1 MRRSRLRTGVLVM
14 AVLLSAAACGGSTN
28 GTGSSPAS
36 IDDDEVA
43 RATAG
48 SPDVEALAAG
58 LNAVGFDIFEAA
70 SAGSSDD
77 VVVSPLSIGVAFGM
91 ADVGATGRTADVLEE
106 LFSYP
111 ASGEARWSAFNTLE
125 QSVTDAGAPTVRLAN
140 RLFPDVSFEMVEGY
154 DETLARWFGA
164 RAEPLP
170 LQDESEASRERIN
183 AWVADQTEDLIPEL
197 LPAGMV
203 NGQSVLVLVNALY
216 LEADWARQ
224 FGKYPTEDAPFTR
237 LDGTEVTVPLMHE
250 RELTGPA
257 VATEAYAT
265 TEVPYED
272 RQLSMLV
279 IVPAEGRYEEVEASL
294 SNEFVAEID
303 AAATTGTVELF
314 LPRFE
319 SDTNLNLREVFEE
332 DLGVDA
338 VFGPGGSWD
347 GIASGITLES
357 GVHAADISVD
367 EYGTVAAAATA
378 LGFEESGAGEADV
391 TVRADRPF
399 LYLIRHQPT
408 GAVLFVGRV
417 TDPAA

>member
-1 MRRSRLRTGVLVM
+1 M
-14 AVLLSAAACGGSTN
+14 AALLSAAACGGSTN
-28 GTGSSPAS
+28 GAGSSSAS
-36 IDDDEVA
+36 IAEDEVERVA
-43 RATAG
+43 AG
-48 SPDVEALAAG
+48 SPHVETLAAG
-58 LNAVGFDIFEAA
+58 LNAVGFEIFQAA

-91 ADVGATGRTADVLEE
+91 ADVGATARTTEVLEE

-125 QSVTDAGAPTVRLAN
+125 QSVTDVGTPTVRLAN
-140 RLFPDVSFEMVEGY
+140 RLFPDVSFGMVDGY

-183 AWVADQTEDLIPEL
+183 AWVADQTEGLIPEL

-216 LEADWARQ
+216 LEADWGRQ
-224 FGKYPTEDAPFTR
+224 FGKYPTEDASFTR

-250 RELTGPA
+250 RELSGPA
-257 VATEAYAT
+257 VATETYAA

-272 RQLSMLV
+272 GHLSMLV
-279 IVPAEGRYEEVEASL
+279 IVPADGRYEEVEASI
-294 SNEFVAEID
+294 SNELIEEID

-319 SDTNLNLREVFEE
+319 SSTNVDLREVFEDHLSAE
-332 DLGVDA
+332 A

-347 GIASGITLES
+347 GIAPGITLES

-378 LGFEESGAGEADV
+378 LGFEESGVGEADV

-399 LYLIRHQPT
+399 LYLIRHQPS

-417 TDPAA
+417 MDPDA

>member
-1 MRRSRLRTGVLVM
+1 MAQVGLRGVAFVF
-14 AVLLSAAACGGSTN
+14 AALLSAAACGGSTSSS
-28 GTGSSPAS
+28 GSSPAP
-36 IDDDEVA
+36 IAAHEVE
-43 RATAG
+43 RAAAG

-58 LNAVGFDIFEAA
+58 LNAVGFDIFRAA
-70 SAGSSDD
+70 SAGSTDD
-77 VVVSPLSIGVAFGM
+77 VLVSPLSIGVAFGM
-91 ADVGATGRTADVLEE
+91 ADVGATARTAEVLEE

-111 ASGEARWSAFNTLE
+111 ADGEACWSAFNTLE

-170 LQDESEASRERIN
+170 LQDESQASRGRIN
-183 AWVADQTEDLIPEL
+183 AWVADRTEDLIPEL
-197 LPAGMV
+197 LPEGMV
-203 NGQSVLVLVNALY
+203 NGRSVLVLVNALY

-257 VATEAYAT
+257 VATETYSA

-272 RQLSMLV
+272 GRLSMLV

-319 SDTNLNLREVFEE
+319 SSTNLNLREVFEE
-332 DLGVDA
+332 HLGVDA

-347 GIASGITLES
+347 GIARGITLES

-391 TVRADRPF
+391 IVRADRPF
-399 LYLIRHQPT
+399 LYLIRHQST
-408 GAVLFVGRV
+408 GAVFFVGRV